1 MYNLACV
8 GCKHDLSVCCQ
19 DELDK
24 LYEEIGSLTGEDDG
38 WIDDDFGLSGKHK
51 PPPPYPVDD
60 NQQQPGRLHSDGKQ

>member
-1 MYNLACV
+1 MSNLACC
-8 GCKHDLSVCCQ
+8 GCKYDLSVCCQ

-38 WIDDDFGLSGKHK
+38 WMDDDFGLSGKLHK

-60 NQQQPGRLHSDGKQ
+60 NQQQPGMLHSHP